1 MEFVWTRLKRWG
13 VPLLRQCLAAT
24 PVLLAIA
31 VGLLLAG
38 IWWLGPH
45 WTWRQATPLAD
56 LPTRILATLL
66 VLLVPLLMWAGSLR
80 RRYGRLQAEREQ
92 LAAHAADP
100 CLPYLHAQQCLLERN
115 RVSFLRHLRGRHR
128 LYQLPWYLL
137 LGEAGAGKTSLIAG
151 SGQNFALTEMT
162 RSVRED
168 KTDPPA
174 YPIEWWISDA
184 AVLIDAPGQFVAD
197 APLDTPSTDAPSMQS
212 IDKRQVPLPPGLNQ
226 RLWTH
231 LLHWLS
237 EKRSRR
243 ALNGVVLVVDLM
255 QLLNGPATYRQA
267 LAQRL
272 RTRLYELT
280 AELGTRLPLYVVL
293 TKLDLL
299 AGFEELFA
307 GLPASSR
314 EAVTGFGF
322 SLNGVADFDAWLDEF
337 GQQLDRFVAL
347 LGEHTLDAMA
357 SARDQAARQRLVS
370 LQGNLAGMRP
380 WLKGFFEQALGSDRF
395 TTPVLVRGIYFASVM
410 QKGLVHNPFVEI
422 VATSH
427 GFLPQPGDAKPRGSD
442 RVYFAQRLF
451 QRAIYPEAG
460 LAGDNLKVARSK
472 RRRLLGGSAVAALSV
487 LLATAGWQHYFTVN
501 RDKASMVLARS
512 QDFSAGAIDTREDS
526 TGHNLLAPL
535 EQIRH
540 ALSVYGDYREAWPGV
555 ADFGLYQGRAIGPM
569 VDQAYLSL
577 LSRRFLPAIASGV
590 IARMDAAPPGSD
602 EQLAALRVY
611 RMLEDRDNREPQRV
625 MEWMARQ
632 WQMAY
637 PGQGQVQAGL
647 MRHLEYA
654 LKYADAD
661 LPQHRER
668 VAEVQ
673 RQLRQL
679 PLPQRV
685 YRSVKQS
692 AHERLPQN
700 LDLRQEVG
708 PAFDVIY
715 NRSALPHSADAQ
727 AFAVPAF
734 LTRQGYLND
743 FEPRIGDLAT
753 LAMID
758 QWVLGERGA
767 IDYSEVDREVLA
779 GRLRALYSADY
790 VDSWRRTLN
799 QLEVTEFSDL
809 GHAVKVLEEVTGPA
823 APLRRLLETVSAN
836 GDLPLPV
843 AMPAM
848 PAVLSAAMPP
858 AAADPARHP
867 QSAPVR
873 REFAALAKLLEEK
886 PDQPAYYH
894 EVLAAIGGLYD
905 YGKAIQDSP
914 DRGKAALGA
923 VLARFSLASPDP
935 ISHLRRLADSLP
947 EPLDVHVRQL
957 AEHTAQVL
965 MVEALR
971 ELEIRWDA
979 DVYRFYQQRL
989 AGRYP
994 FSAAGNDA
1002 SLEDFEAFFGPG
1014 GRLQAFQDRYL
1025 NVFVRDNLDALRTRD
1040 KSGYLVRTDV
1050 LEQLRAAERIR
1061 ETFFNNQGGLGVQFS
1076 LEPLGLSGNKRSS
1089 VLALDGQLIP
1099 YSHGPSSRVGLIWP
1113 NTLSAGPG
1121 SRVALVHARGDTSSL
1136 GYQGPWSLFR
1146 LLSSGQLYGRTDT
1159 SVDLSFRI
1167 GDGIMRYR
1175 INAEKSLNPFTRR
1188 PFSGFT
1194 LPRTLL
1200 ASP

>member
-31 VGLLLAG
+31 VGLLIVG

-66 VLLVPLLMWAGSLR
+66 VLLVPLLGWAGALR
-80 RRYGRLQAEREQ
+80 RRYGRLHAEREQ
-92 LAAHAADP
+92 VAALAADP
-100 CLPYLHAQQCLLERN
+100 CLPYLQAQQRLLERN
-115 RVSFLRHLRGRHR
+115 RLSFLRHLRGRNP
-128 LYQLPWYLL
+128 LYQLPWYLV
-137 LGEAGAGKTSLIAG
+137 LGDKSAGKTSLIAG
-151 SGQNFALTEMT
+151 SGQSFALSEMT
-162 RSVRED
+162 RGAREE

-174 YPIEWWISDA
+174 YPIHWWIGDD
-184 AVLIDAPGQFVAD
+184 AVLIDTPGQFVAD
-197 APLDTPSTDAPSMQS
+197 APLDPLAIEEQAPLAQS
-212 IDKRQVPLPPGLNQ
+212 LDKRQAPLPTGLNE
-226 RLWTH
+226 RLWMH

-243 ALNGVVLVVDLM
+243 ALNGVVLVVDLV

-267 LAQRL
+267 LAQQL
-272 RTRLYELT
+272 RTRLYELST
-280 AELGTRLPLYVVL
+280 ELGTRLPLYVVL

-307 GLPASSR
+307 ELPAASR

-322 SLNGVADFDAWLDEF
+322 SLDGVADFDAWLDEF
-337 GQQLDRFVAL
+337 GQHLDRFVAL
-347 LGEHTLDAMA
+347 LGEHTIDAMA
-357 SARDQAARQRLVS
+357 SARGQAARQRLVS

-380 WLKGFFEQALGSDRF
+380 WLKDFFEQALGSDRF
-395 TTPVLVRGIYFASVM
+395 TTPALVRGVYFASVM

-427 GFLPQPGDAKPRGSD
+427 GFPAQPGDAKPRGSD

-451 QRAIYPEAG
+451 QQAIYPEAG
-460 LAGDNLKVARSK
+460 LAGDNLKVARRK
-472 RRRLLGGSAVAALSV
+472 RQLLLGSSAVAALGV
-487 LLATAGWQHYFTVN
+487 LLATAGWQHYFMVN
-501 RDKASMVLARS
+501 QDKASMVLARS
-512 QDFSAGAIDTREDS
+512 QEFSAGAIDAREDS
-526 TGHNLLAPL
+526 TGRNLLAPL
-535 EQIRH
+535 EQLRH

-577 LSRRFLPAIASGV
+577 LSRRFLPALANGV
-590 IARMDAAPPGSD
+590 IARMDAAPAGSD

-625 MEWMARQ
+625 AEWMARQ

-647 MRHLEYA
+647 MRHLDYA

-661 LPQHRER
+661 MPQHRER

-685 YRSVKQS
+685 YLSVKQS
-692 AHERLPQN
+692 AHGQLQRN

-708 PAFDVIY
+708 PAFDLIY
-715 NRSALPHSADAQ
+715 RPSALPHSAAAQ
-727 AFAVPAF
+727 AFAVPAL
-734 LTRQGYLND
+734 LTRQGYQNYFD
-743 FEPRIGDLAT
+743 PRTDDLVS
-753 LAMID
+753 LAMLD
-758 QWVLGERGA
+758 QWVLGERRA

-799 QLEVTEFSDL
+799 QLEVAEFSDL
-809 GHAVKVLEEVTGPA
+809 GHAVKVLEEVSGPA

-836 GDLPLPV
+836 SDLQ
-843 AMPAM
+843 
-848 PAVLSAAMPP
+848 PP
-858 AAADPARHP
+858 AALPPGQAGVLAGATEKPPYP
-867 QSAPVR
+867 QSAVVR

-886 PDQPAYYH
+886 PGQPAYYD
-894 EVLAAIGGLYD
+894 EVIAAIGALYD
-905 YGKAIQDSP
+905 YGKAIHDSP

-923 VLARFSLASPDP
+923 VLARFSLSGPDP
-935 ISHLRRLADSLP
+935 ISHLQRMATSLP
-947 EPLDVHVRQL
+947 EPFDSHVRQL

-965 MVEALR
+965 MIDALR

-1002 SLEDFEAFFGPG
+1002 SLEDFEAFFGPQ
-1014 GRLQAFQDRYL
+1014 GRLQQFQDRYL
-1025 NVFVRDNLDALRTRD
+1025 NLFVRDNLDALRSSD

-1121 SRVALVHARGDTSSL
+1121 SRVALVHAQGNTSSL

-1146 LLSSGQLYGRTDT
+1146 LLSSAQLYGRTDT

-1175 INAEKSLNPFTRR
+1175 INAEKSLNPFTQR
-1188 PFSGFT
+1188 PFSGFS